1 MYHVKGAA
9 ELRMADRPYT
19 SYWRAFHPVY
29 PIQGLMSEENCLI
42 NILPVDSKQ
51 KIGNSCL
58 LKEATSGWSQ
68 RQSRS
73 VIG

>member
-9 ELRMADRPYT
+9 ELRMADRPYE
-19 SYWRAFHPVY
+19 YKPLARGEKPFHPVY
-29 PIQGLMSEENCLI
+29 PTQGLMSEENCLI

-58 LKEATSGWSQ
+58 LREATSG
-68 RQSRS
+68 
-73 VIG
+73 